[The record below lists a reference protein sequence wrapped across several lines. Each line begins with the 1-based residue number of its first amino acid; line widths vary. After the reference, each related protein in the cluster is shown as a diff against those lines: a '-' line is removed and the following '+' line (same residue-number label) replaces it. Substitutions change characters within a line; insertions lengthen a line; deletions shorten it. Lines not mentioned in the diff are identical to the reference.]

1 MINYRVRN
9 FEDQETHT
17 FLRTVIKATTSVPF
31 IGTGFTGGERAS
43 GTTVPMG
50 DAWLK
55 LMKEDILL
63 HASGSPS
70 AADLDQ
76 MDFNEVSDLYFS
88 WPIVPIS
95 DIKQR
100 LSDNFFHVDIASQVK
115 QDFLHFPWPYI
126 YTLNLD
132 DAIERVING
141 IKVLPYKRAG
151 RHADRRYVYKL
162 HGDVGDLLAA
172 SSQKELSAI
181 FGTKQYIES
190 LHRNESMLADLANDL
205 AEKNLLFVGC
215 SLTKELDLL
224 FAISQME
231 SKTDATNG
239 LRILICGAEPATFAE
254 KKRLIDYGITDVIV
268 VSNYQSFYA
277 YIGSLANE
285 QEDLANPLSEFD
297 FKDAANTQPTVK
309 QRIQYM
315 LQANWKG
322 DAFRYSVQRDC
333 EASVLLK
340 TRNQQIVVIWGR
352 RFSGKTTLLQRT
364 LNQIRDRR
372 RYFIPSGV
380 SVSDRLFNQILQAKD
395 SLIAIDSGA
404 LIPAKVHRLAN
415 SSQRLLENRTTILLS
430 LSRADLNNLGRDF
443 DFENTVENLDFKF
456 SAKESISI
464 DKFLDTFGY
473 QKWVNYKTI
482 LDNVLTIAES
492 KITTRLIE
500 NSMPL
505 FGRVSDYAQRWKPD
519 RVGRLQFMAL
529 YYLAVR
535 HRMYSKTLR
544 ALAKAEGSQYLTGV
558 LLESMDRDW
567 QPFVET
573 EVPDPSSRMAENS
586 VMMLASNSFAWL
598 RILLTKISERA
609 GHKESAKMIADLY
622 LAIYDID
629 SDPFD
634 LILYDNLNSI
644 YETRASTQIDWSGAL
659 IRQVYE
665 GVAGKLSQEPDY
677 WLQRAK
683 AIYYISNDAAELRV
697 AAAYCDKGLKEKN
710 LRTWSN
716 AQLTKANILGKA
728 CLIEDYKND
737 DHISQA
743 LKAYFAVIKD
753 AHLNPAYIDELL
765 KKSKGGRHYM
775 SRLCEA
781 AAKRISF
788 LNERDVVGV
797 LLKYLS

>member
-1 MINYRVRN
+1 MIKYRVRN
-9 FEDQETHT
+9 FEDQETHS

-50 DAWLK
+50 GAWLEI
-55 LMKEDILL
+55 MKEDILL
-63 HASGSPS
+63 HANGSPS
-70 AADLDQ
+70 AADLEK

-95 DIKQR
+95 AIKQR

-115 QDFLHFPWPYI
+115 RDFLHFPWPYI

-132 DAIERVING
+132 DAIERVIDG
-141 IKVLPYKRAG
+141 IKVLPYKKAG

-162 HGDVGDLLAA
+162 HGDVGDLLVAP
-172 SSQKELSAI
+172 SQKELAAI

-224 FAISQME
+224 FAISKME
-231 SKTDATNG
+231 GKTDAING
-239 LRILICGAEPATFAE
+239 LRILVCGAEPATFAE
-254 KKRLIDYGITDVIV
+254 KKKLADYGITDVVV
-268 VSNYQSFYA
+268 VSNYQSFFA
-277 YIGSLANE
+277 YVGSLANE
-285 QEDLANPLSEFD
+285 QEDLTNPLSKFD
-297 FKDAANTQPTVK
+297 FKDAADVQPTVQ

-322 DAFRYSVQRDC
+322 DAFRYSVRRDC
-333 EASVLLK
+333 EDSVLLK
-340 TRNQQIVVIWGR
+340 ARNQPIVVIWGR
-352 RFSGKTTLLQRT
+352 RFSGKSTILQRT

-372 RYFIPSGV
+372 RYFIPSGA
-380 SVSDRLFNQILQAKD
+380 SVSDRLFNQILQSRD

-404 LIPAKVHRLAN
+404 LIPDKVRRLAT
-415 SSQRLLENRTTILLS
+415 SSQRLLENRTTIVLS

-443 DFENTVENLDFKF
+443 DFEESVEGLDFRF
-456 SAKESISI
+456 STRESLSI
-464 DKFLDTFGY
+464 DNFLDPLGY
-473 QKWVNYKTI
+473 QKWASHKTI

-492 KITTRLIE
+492 DITISQIGSST
-500 NSMPL
+500 PL

-519 RVGRLQFMAL
+519 KVGRLQFMVL

-544 ALAKAEGSQYLTGV
+544 VLAKAEGSQYLTQV
-558 LLESMDRDW
+558 ILESMDREW

-586 VMMLASNSFAWL
+586 GTMLASNSFAWL

-609 GHKESAKMIADLY
+609 GHKESAKMISDLY
-622 LAIYDID
+622 LAICDID
-629 SDPFD
+629 SDPFH

-644 YETRASTQIDWSGAL
+644 YETRASTQTDWRGAL

-683 AIYYISNDAAELRV
+683 AIYYISNDVAELRV
-697 AAAYCDKGLKEKN
+697 AAAYCDKGLKETN

-728 CLIEDYKND
+728 CLIEDYKSD
-737 DHISQA
+737 DLISQA
-743 LKAYFAVIKD
+743 LKAYFDVIKD

-765 KKSKGGRHYM
+765 RKSKGGRHYM
-775 SRLCEA
+775 SRLCDA
-781 AAKRISF
+781 AAKRIAL
-788 LNERDVVGV
+788 LNEREVVGV
-797 LLKYLS
+797 LLKYLK